1 MKHTP
6 FGYRIE
12 DGTPVI
18 NEEQAEK
25 IRETCL
31 YYLSGMSFSAA
42 AREAGLQMVHSQVKH
57 TLLNPRYLG
66 EMGYPPIL
74 TKEIMEQVEVER
86 QKREEAY
93 GHERWKKGNTES
105 RIYTVFSIPSIE
117 EKYKDPIRQAEYAFS
132 MLVPE
137 EEGEEVPA

>member
-93 GHERWKKGNTES
+93 GHERWKKGNTDS
-105 RIYTVFSIPSIE
+105 RIYTSFVLPNILK
-117 EKYKDPIRQAEYAFS
+117 KYEDPIQQAEYAFS
-132 MLVPE
+132 VILPE